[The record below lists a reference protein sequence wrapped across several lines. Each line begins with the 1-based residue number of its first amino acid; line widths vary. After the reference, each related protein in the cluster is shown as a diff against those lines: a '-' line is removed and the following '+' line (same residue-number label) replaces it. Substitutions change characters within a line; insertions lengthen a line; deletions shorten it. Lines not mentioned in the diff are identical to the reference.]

1 MYREINASTDM
12 ILTQMKS
19 IAYTLL
25 KYDILISMKGI
36 GEILAPRL
44 IAEVGDMH
52 RFYSSSA
59 LIVYTGIDA
68 PAYQMDLCIFFTD
81 SADLE

>member
-1 MYREINASTDM
+1 M
-12 ILTQMKS
+12 
-19 IAYTLL
+19 
-25 KYDILISMKGI
+25 LISMKGI

>member
-12 ILTQMKS
+12 ILTQM
-19 IAYTLL
+19 T
-25 KYDILISMKGI
+25 
-36 GEILAPRL
+36 RL